1 MLKTLAAG
9 LLLVLSTIPAAAF
22 AEGNGGDR
30 PPYVLQE
37 TSQDRS
43 IDAGAVAGSNQVP
56 SGPYNEFRIENMGQ

>member
-30 PPYVLQE
+30 GWPPQALQE
-37 TSQDRS
+37 TNQDRS
-43 IDAGAVAGSNQVP
+43 IDAGAVPGSSQVP
-56 SGPYNEFRIENMGQ
+56 SGSYNEL